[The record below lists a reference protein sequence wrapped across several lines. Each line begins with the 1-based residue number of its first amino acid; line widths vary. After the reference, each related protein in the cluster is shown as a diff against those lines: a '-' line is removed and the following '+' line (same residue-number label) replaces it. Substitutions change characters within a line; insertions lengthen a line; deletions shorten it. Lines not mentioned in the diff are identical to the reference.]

1 MRGGGTGE
9 SSTRRLLGDREPAW
23 TRSLEASGRDQFGE
37 ERPLDRPAEP
47 LPHFVL
53 MREHRRANADEDELG
68 EGLFLIRF
76 PRFVPH
82 LIPSR
87 ELARVAVT
95 AFAVIDR
102 NVARNDSPHALELLA
117 HLAECRRLKAELAL
131 DVVDLRRS
139 RGSKM
144 PDEP

>member
-9 SSTRRLLGDREPAW
+9 SSTRRLLGYREPAW
-23 TRSLEASGRDQFGE
+23 TRSLEASGRDQFRE

-53 MREHRRANADEDELG
+53 MREHRRANADQDELG
-68 EGLFLIRF
+68 EGLLLIRF

-87 ELARVAVT
+87 ELAGVAVPPFPLT
-95 AFAVIDR
+95 APNA
-102 NVARNDSPHALELLA
+102 ARNATRHTLELLA
-117 HLAECRRLKAELAL
+117 HLAERGRLEAELAL

-139 RGSKM
+139 RGSKV

>member
-9 SSTRRLLGDREPAW
+9 GSTRRLLGYREPAW
-23 TRSLEASGRDQFGE
+23 TRSLEASGRDQFRE

-53 MREHRRANADEDELG
+53 MREHRRANADQDELG
-68 EGLFLIRF
+68 EGLLLIRF

-87 ELARVAVT
+87 ELARVAATV
-95 AFAVIDR
+95 FAVILR
-102 NVARNDSPHALELLA
+102 HCFTNHKRHTLELLPPPA
-117 HLAECRRLKAELAL
+117 AGRPLAAESAL
-131 DVVDLRRS
+131 DVSRPRR
-139 RGSKM
+139 
-144 PDEP
+144 

>member
-1 MRGGGTGE
+1 MSGGGSGE
-9 SSTRRLLGDREPAW
+9 SSTRRLLGYREPAW
-23 TRSLEASGRDQFGE
+23 TRSLEASGRDQFSE

-53 MREHRRANADEDELG
+53 MREHCRANADEDELG
-68 EGLFLIRF
+68 EGLLLIRF

-87 ELARVAVT
+87 ELAGVAVS

-102 NVARNDSPHALELLA
+102 NVARNDSRHALELLA
-117 HLAECRRLKAELAL
+117 HLGGRGRLEAG
-131 DVVDLRRS
+131 
-139 RGSKM
+139 RGL
-144 PDEP
+144 EGVA

>member
-9 SSTRRLLGDREPAW
+9 SSTRRLLGYREPAW
-23 TRSLEASGRDQFGE
+23 TRSLEASGRDQFRE

-53 MREHRRANADEDELG
+53 MREHRRANADQDELG
-68 EGLFLIRF
+68 EGLLLIRF

-95 AFAVIDR
+95 AFSVIHPK
-102 NVARNDSPHALELLA
+102 VAGNDSPPTPALLPHPSGRKGPEA
-117 HLAECRRLKAELAL
+117 GAPPAPVRA
-131 DVVDLRRS
+131 
-139 RGSKM
+139 
-144 PDEP
+144 

>member
-9 SSTRRLLGDREPAW
+9 SSTRRLLGYREPAW
-23 TRSLEASGRDQFGE
+23 TRSLEASGRDQFSE

-53 MREHRRANADEDELG
+53 MREHRRANADQDELG
-68 EGLFLIRF
+68 EGLLLIRF

-87 ELARVAVT
+87 ELAGVAVT
-95 AFAVIDR
+95 APAVLHRHI
-102 NVARNDSPHALELLA
+102 
-117 HLAECRRLKAELAL
+117 
-131 DVVDLRRS
+131 S
-139 RGSKM
+139 RK
-144 PDEP
+144 DTRHT

>member
-9 SSTRRLLGDREPAW
+9 GSTRRLLGYREPAW
-23 TRSLEASGRDQFGE
+23 TRSLEASGRDQFRE

-53 MREHRRANADEDELG
+53 MREHRCVNADQDELG
-68 EGLFLIRF
+68 EGLLLIRF

-87 ELARVAVT
+87 ELAGVAV
-95 AFAVIDR
+95 AALFPIH
-102 NVARNDSPHALELLA
+102 PHF
-117 HLAECRRLKAELAL
+117 
-131 DVVDLRRS
+131 
-139 RGSKM
+139 RGN
-144 PDEP
+144 

>member
-9 SSTRRLLGDREPAW
+9 SSTRRLLGYREPAW
-23 TRSLEASGRDQFGE
+23 SRPHQPARRDQFRE

-53 MREHRRANADEDELG
+53 MREHRRANADQDELG
-68 EGLFLIRF
+68 EGLLLIRF

-102 NVARNDSPHALELLA
+102 NVARNDSRHTLALLA
-117 HLAECRRLKAELAL
+117 HLAERGRPDAEPPLE
-131 DVVDLRRS
+131 VVERRRS
-139 RGSKM
+139 RG
-144 PDEP
+144 

>member
-9 SSTRRLLGDREPAW
+9 SSTRRLLGYREPAW
-23 TRSLEASGRDQFGE
+23 IRSLEASGRDQFRE

-53 MREHRRANADEDELG
+53 MREHRRANADQDELG
-68 EGLFLIRF
+68 EGLLLIRF

-87 ELARVAVT
+87 ALARVAVT

-102 NVARNDSPHALELLA
+102 NVARNDSRHALAPLA
-117 HLAECRRLKAELAL
+117 PLSAPGRLDAELHL
-131 DVVDLRRS
+131 
-139 RGSKM
+139 
-144 PDEP
+144 E